1 MKKQS
6 KDQMLEFAEK
16 LGVPVFEQIANLKV
30 LQFNYVRTI
39 DLLPEM
45 IIMMRSL
52 VAKEAFSFRREPITV
67 IKNGLLFSFQNV
79 FNDGQENVADLPGNL
94 QQERSHVRIT
104 PLHMTS
110 EVHFAKQSHIKQI
123 SIIIEMTYLSRFLGK
138 DQPQFSY
145 LFDADST
152 FWIEEFM
159 SPEIAS
165 IVDQMLNNS
174 HNVSFP
180 DLFYSMKALELLYFL
195 FNNLSRRESV
205 SHQQV
210 TRDEIS
216 KVYEVRNAMAA
227 SLDCA
232 LPISELV
239 KISGMNELKLR
250 KVFTQ
255 VFGKGLYTYFQYM
268 RMEEA
273 ARLLREERLS
283 VSETGYRLGFSN
295 LSYFGRLFEEH
306 KGMKPKKWSSH
317 TP

>member
-1 MKKQS
+1 MRKKV
-6 KDQMLEFAEK
+6 KDQMLELAEK
-16 LGVPVFEQIANLKV
+16 LGVPVFEQISPLNA
-30 LQFNYVRTI
+30 LQFNYLRTI

-79 FNDGQENVADLPGNL
+79 FNDGQENVADLASNL

-110 EVHFAKQSHIKQI
+110 EVRFAKQAHIKQI
-123 SIIIEMTYLSRFLGK
+123 TIIIEMAYLIRFLGK
-138 DQPQFSY
+138 DRQPFGY
-145 LFDADST
+145 LFDAEST

-165 IVDQMLNNS
+165 CIDQMLNSSNTI
-174 HNVSFP
+174 SFP

-210 TRDEIS
+210 TRDEIN

-227 SLDCA
+227 SLDRA
-232 LPISELV
+232 LSISELV

-255 VFGKGLYTYFQYM
+255 VFGKGLYAYFQYI

-273 ARLLREERLS
+273 ARLLREEHLS
-283 VSETGYRLGFSN
+283 VSEVGYRLGFSN
-295 LSYFGRLFEEH
+295 LSHFGRLFEEH
-306 KGMKPKKWSSH
+306 KGMKPKKWSSQNH
-317 TP
+317 